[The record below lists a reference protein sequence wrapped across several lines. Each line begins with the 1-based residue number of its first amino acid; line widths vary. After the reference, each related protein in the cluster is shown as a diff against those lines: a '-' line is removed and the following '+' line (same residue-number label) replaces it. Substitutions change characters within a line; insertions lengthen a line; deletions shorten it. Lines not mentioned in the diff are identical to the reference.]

1 MEDSDNDYVPIDEE
15 FEDGVQYKV
24 YYDGPQRRPYDAYL
38 QKVDLKNGPFG
49 DYVFYKIQLIHDT
62 NRDLYIVLTRWGR
75 IGEDNSMHQRT
86 PFDKVEDAKKDF
98 ETIFRKKS
106 GNEWATAETVFIR
119 QRKLYSLVKISY
131 SNVQYRDY
139 LAPFD
144 KENCVKTQL
153 PELE

>member
-1 MEDSDNDYVPIDEE
+1 
-15 FEDGVQYKV
+15 
-24 YYDGPQRRPYDAYL
+24 
-38 QKVDLKNGPFG
+38 
-49 DYVFYKIQLIHDT
+49 
-62 NRDLYIVLTRWGR
+62 
-75 IGEDNSMHQRT
+75 MHQRT

-131 SNVQYRDY
+131 SNVQYQDY

-144 KENCVKTQL
+144 KENCVKT
-153 PELE
+153 